1 MENSGITNFTKNTFG
16 PMLYPN
22 NLFDQNFLK
31 EKESALSPI
40 FLDDTIPIQTNSSI
54 NLLLDKPNSK
64 SIIDKNKLSI
74 TSDLIYEKRSK
85 LSSKKNSIGSYGSNI
100 VLISTNKEEDS
111 KEGLIIEDINKL
123 LKDPKNLKI
132 KKPIRKRRY
141 LK

>member
-40 FLDDTIPIQTNSSI
+40 FLDDTIPLQTSSSI
-54 NLLLDKPNSK
+54 NLLFDKPNNK

-74 TSDLIYEKRSK
+74 TSELIYEKRSK
-85 LSSKKNSIGSYGSNI
+85 LSSKKSSVGSYGSNI
-100 VLISTNKEEDS
+100 IIISTNKEEDS
-111 KEGLIIEDINKL
+111 KDGLIIDEINNL
-123 LKDPKNLKI
+123 LKDPKNLKV
-132 KKPIRKRRY
+132 KKPIKKRRY

>member
-1 MENSGITNFTKNTFG
+1 MENSGLTNFTKNTFG

-40 FLDDTIPIQTNSSI
+40 FLDDTIPLQTNSSI
-54 NLLLDKPNSK
+54 NLLFDKPNSK

-74 TSDLIYEKRSK
+74 ASELIYERRSK
-85 LSSKKNSIGSYGSNI
+85 LSSKKSSVGSYGSNI
-100 VLISTNKEEDS
+100 IIISTNKEEDS
-111 KEGLIIEDINKL
+111 KDGLIIDEINNL
-123 LKDPKNLKI
+123 LKDPKNLKV
-132 KKPIRKRRY
+132 KKPIKKRRY